1 MEHRKA
7 PIVCV
12 SDGHAG
18 NRRQA
23 EALAR
28 ALGHPE
34 APHLTLAPTRMARA
48 FAPRLFPG
56 DSRALGEGF
65 QQLLSKPPML
75 AIGCGRQAALA
86 TRLLR
91 VAGSR
96 AVQILDPRLDPGHWD
111 AVVAP
116 SHDALSGANVVTL
129 EGSLHP
135 VDDLWLAQARHAF
148 PRIGALPGPR
158 VALLLGGPGRHW
170 PMRDAALVEALSALA
185 TRVREAGGSLLATAS
200 RRTPAR
206 WLDALAALEP
216 AMLWRDPRD
225 GYNPYP
231 GFLGWADAIVCSA
244 DSVNML
250 SEAAATHAPAWVI
263 GRGALRGR
271 PRHFLDALVASERIR
286 DLEDG
291 SLASPLV
298 PAMPIRESM
307 RVARELRTL
316 LGLET

>member
-28 ALGHPE
+28 ALGHPDV
-34 APHLTLAPTRMARA
+34 PHVSVAASRMARA
-48 FAPRLFPG
+48 LAPRLFPG
-56 DSRALGEGF
+56 ASKGLGAGF
-65 QQLLSKPPML
+65 QQLLAHPPAL

-91 VAGSR
+91 VAGSQV
-96 AVQILDPRLDPGHWD
+96 VQILDPRIDPSHWD

-116 SHDALSGANVVTL
+116 AHDRLAGANVVTL

-135 VDDLWLAQARHAF
+135 VDDLWLAQARQSF
-148 PRIGALPGPR
+148 PHIGELPGPR

-170 PMRDAALVEALSALA
+170 PIRDAELTEAISTLA
-185 TRVREAGGSLLATAS
+185 GRVRDAGGSLMATAS
-200 RRTPAR
+200 RRTPAH
-206 WLDALAALEP
+206 WQAALAALEP
-216 AMLWRDPRD
+216 ALLWRGPGNGD
-225 GYNPYP
+225 NPYP
-231 GFLGWADAIVCSA
+231 GILGWADVVVCSA

-250 SEAAATHAPAWVI
+250 SEAAATHAPVRVI
-263 GRGALRGR
+263 GREHLQGR
-271 PRHFLDALVASERIR
+271 PRLFLDALMARQRVREA
-286 DLEDG
+286 DG
-291 SLASPLV
+291 LAPF
-298 PAMPIRESM
+298 PATPIREGA
-307 RVARELRTL
+307 RVAAELRRM
-316 LGLET
+316 LGLADGA